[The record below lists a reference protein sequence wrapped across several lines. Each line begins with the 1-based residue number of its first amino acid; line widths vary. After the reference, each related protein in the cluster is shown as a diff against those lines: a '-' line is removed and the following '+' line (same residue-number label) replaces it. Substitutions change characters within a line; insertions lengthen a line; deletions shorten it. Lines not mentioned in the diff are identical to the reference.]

1 MFDVRRFRCF
11 ALACCLA
18 LAAACSDDDAPET
31 GATDD
36 AGAADS
42 GAAEDT
48 DASDVATDSG
58 PTDAGAGDTASSDT
72 TGDATATDAGTDVD
86 PMAPVPST
94 PEALQAT
101 GPWTVGYQVL
111 STTWPD
117 PVNGDDRPID
127 VWVWYPTSDEDGRTP
142 QYLRAGAAVD
152 GPETVLRDAA
162 IADVTDAPVFV
173 FSHGHRVFPA
183 ASVYILEHFA
193 SHGWLVVA
201 PEHTGDTTSLE
212 DERTTDI
219 YWQRGAD
226 ISASLDFVL
235 ADGGV
240 FDGLASDRIVG
251 GGHSFGGYTMALV
264 NGATLDLDGLDT
276 WCASEEGR
284 ENFCGN
290 YDADRRA
297 RLAEGT
303 YDERVLAGL
312 WMAPGDRHKFG
323 DAGLQAVDVPVFLM
337 TADNDTRTGGDSQPY
352 WDGIEGHDADAWWLE
367 LANAGHAHFTDV
379 CALGAGDDE
388 GCGPDDVAPAP
399 AFAAVRGYAL
409 AFARGVVDADA
420 DARAVVDEAAIANEA
435 VGRVIAR

>member
-1 MFDVRRFRCF
+1 MFATRTARRLLLASLF
-11 ALACCLA
+11 ALA
-18 LAAACSDDDAPET
+18 AC
-31 GATDD
+31 GGDD
-36 AGAADS
+36 AGDGTDTDTGAADTGTS
-42 GAAEDT
+42 
-48 DASDVATDSG
+48 
-58 PTDAGAGDTASSDT
+58 DAGAD
-72 TGDATATDAGTDVD
+72 ATDAGQGDTTVGDTTDRDTGSTDAGGDVAMDAEADAD
-86 PMAPVPST
+86 PMGPVPST
-94 PEALQAT
+94 PEALSAT

-111 STTWPD
+111 ETTYPD

-127 VWVWYPTSDEDGRTP
+127 VWVWYPTEDTDGRAP
-142 QYLRAGAAVD
+142 QYLRAGAATD
-152 GPETVLRDAA
+152 GPESVLREAA
-162 IADVTDAPVFV
+162 IAPVTDAPVLV

-226 ISASLDFVL
+226 ISAALDFVL

-240 FDGLASDRIVG
+240 FDGLASDRIIG
-251 GGHSFGGYTMALV
+251 GGHSFGGYTMAMV
-264 NGATLDLDGLDT
+264 NGAELDLEGLDA
-276 WCASEEGR
+276 WCASDDGR
-284 ENFCGN
+284 ANFCGN

-303 YDERVLAGL
+303 FDARVLGGL

-323 DAGLQAVDVPVFLM
+323 DAGLQSADVPVFLM
-337 TADNDTRTGGDSQPY
+337 TADNDTRTGADAQPY

-367 LANAGHAHFTDV
+367 LTNAGHAHFTDV

-388 GCGPDDVAPAP
+388 GCGADDVAPTP
-399 AFAAVRGYAL
+399 AFTAVRGYAL
-409 AFARGVVDADA
+409 AFARWVVDGDE
-420 DARAVVDEAAIANEA
+420 DARAIIEVGAITNEA
-435 VGRVIAR
+435 VGSVVAR